1 MSLLTV
7 SNLGK
12 SYRQYR
18 SEWQRFARWFGIP
31 SRPAH
36 EHWVIRGISFD
47 VLPGEKIGI
56 LGKNGAGKSTLLKM
70 ITGTLQPSEGQVSVH
85 GRVAAILELGM
96 GFNPELTGR
105 QNVFHAAGLMGFN
118 QQQIDEVVEDIQQFA
133 DIGEYFDQP
142 VRIYSSGMQS
152 RVSFAVATSFHS
164 DILIIDEA
172 LAVGDAAFQR
182 KCFRRLEEL
191 CDKGTALLF
200 VSHDIESVKKICQR
214 AVHIE
219 AGSLVEVG
227 EAKSVC
233 DRYEKA
239 LFSKASAISA
249 VPLPSPE
256 PVMDAGL
263 VSDCELSYGDG
274 RAIIHDVALANSDG
288 ARANV
293 IRSNET
299 MKIVFAVDFHQAVR
313 NPIFTCLVKT
323 REGIAIFGTDS
334 AFLKHDLRGID
345 AGGSVQVEFA
355 FKAALLPGIY
365 YINCGVRDPS
375 ESDTDFLHRRVDVA
389 MFRVTSSENST
400 ALAGLT
406 DLQAVV
412 SVQSRH
418 E

>member
-12 SYRQYR
+12 AYRQYR

-31 SRPAH
+31 VKPAH
-36 EHWVIRGISFD
+36 EHWVVRGISFD
-47 VLPGEKIGI
+47 VWPGEKIGI

-70 ITGTLQPSEGQVSVH
+70 ITGTLQPSEGQVTVQ

-118 QQQIDEVVEDIQQFA
+118 QQQIESVVEDIQHFA

-219 AGSLVEVG
+219 AGGLVEVG
-227 EAKSVC
+227 EAKPVC

-239 LFSKASAISA
+239 LFSKSSAMTHA
-249 VPLPSPE
+249 KVPE
-256 PVMDAGL
+256 PVVDTGL

-274 RAIIHDVALANSDG
+274 RALIHDVALANSDNV
-288 ARANV
+288 RANV
-293 IRSNET
+293 LRCNET
-299 MKIVFAVDFHQAVR
+299 MKIIFSVEFHTTVR

-334 AFLKHDLRGID
+334 AFLKQELREVN
-345 AGGSVQVEFA
+345 AGSSVQVEFE

-389 MFRVTSSENST
+389 MFRVTSNESST
-400 ALAGLT
+400 ALAGLA

-412 SVQSRH
+412 NVRASH

>member
-12 SYRQYR
+12 SYRQYH

-36 EHWVIRGISFD
+36 EHWVVRGVSFD

-70 ITGTLQPSEGQVSVH
+70 ITGTLQPSEGHVSVR

-118 QQQIDEVVEDIQQFA
+118 QQQIEEVVEEIQHFA

-200 VSHDIESVKKICQR
+200 VSHDIESIKKICQK

-227 EAKSVC
+227 EAKPVC

-239 LFSKASAISA
+239 LFSKTSAISESA
-249 VPLPSPE
+249 TPMPI
-256 PVMDAGL
+256 MDAGL

-274 RAIIHDVALANSDG
+274 RAIIRDVALANSSG
-288 ARANV
+288 MSANV
-293 IRSNET
+293 LRCNET
-299 MKIVFAVDFHQAVR
+299 MKIVFTVDFHQTVR
-313 NPIFTCLVKT
+313 NPVFTCLVKT

-334 AFLKHDLRGID
+334 AFLKQEILAVD
-345 AGGSVQVEFA
+345 AGNSVQVEFA

-389 MFRVTSSENST
+389 MFRVTSSESST

-412 SVQSRH
+412 SVQATH
-418 E
+418 G

>member
-18 SEWQRFARWFGIP
+18 SEWQRFARWFGILTK
-31 SRPAH
+31 PAQ
-36 EHWVIRGISFD
+36 EHWVVRGIDFE
-47 VLPGEKIGI
+47 VHPGEKIGI

-70 ITGTLQPSEGQVSVH
+70 ITGTLQPSEGQVTVN

-105 QNVFHAAGLMGFN
+105 QNVFHAAGLMGFT
-118 QQQIDEVVEDIQQFA
+118 QQQIESVVDEIQQFA

-152 RVSFAVATSFHS
+152 RVSFAVATSFRS

-191 CDKGTALLF
+191 CEKGTALLF

-219 AGSLVEVG
+219 SGSLVEVG

-239 LFSKASAISA
+239 LFSRTPAKASAPQPQT
-249 VPLPSPE
+249 V
-256 PVMDAGL
+256 VDAAL

-274 RAIIHDVALANSDG
+274 RALITHVALANGDG
-288 ARANV
+288 VQANV
-293 IRSNET
+293 LRCNEM
-299 MKIVFAVDFHQAVR
+299 MKILFTVDFHHAVG

-334 AFLKHDLRGID
+334 AFLKQELRD
-345 AGGSVQVEFA
+345 VEAGSSVQVEFA

-375 ESDTDFLHRRVDVA
+375 ESNTDFLHRRVDVA
-389 MFRVTSSENST
+389 MFRVTSSESST

-406 DLQAVV
+406 DLQAIA
-412 SVQSRH
+412 SVQLCH